1 MEVPRC
7 PDLAHAGGRVV
18 RAGWYGRPPHRRQRW
33 LCRPKGG
40 EAHRFTELLP
50 RREADR
56 SVCRS
61 CLTQLEP
68 WEGQPGPRSYSFT
81 AREIAHLL
89 VRVAEGSTYRSA
101 AQAVRRLA
109 GRPEAGRPA
118 PAGARRSLSEG
129 QLAANWVDCFADV
142 VTARSRAQEWPA
154 IVVLDAMAFQVVSGP
169 NAGRRFQVLAA
180 VGHAKRGAPQR
191 VVLFEPAP
199 QKNLVEWKAFLGQLP
214 GQPEVVVSD
223 MDAAIG
229 RAVNELFPDAEQRWS
244 EFHLK
249 RSLENSLPECILED
263 DDHPVGKAFEFA
275 FTAPNNYATF
285 EAAVQTAA
293 ASEPGYSGALEW
305 LDRNGPRILAQTTTR
320 TLAGPN
326 STGGCEAAL
335 GQVARRLAA
344 RTGRM
349 TNRARL
355 RRLLA
360 LIAAEINGEADA
372 QSWTEQIQTALS
384 ATGGK
389 PAAQRTSDDPLGV
402 ASLLGPP
409 KGTNTR
415 PPARRA
421 EVGLAPALAPRRGEA
436 DELPF

>member
-1 MEVPRC
+1 
-7 PDLAHAGGRVV
+7 V

-33 LCRPKGG
+33 LCRPRSG
-40 EAHRFTELLP
+40 EPHRFTELLP
-50 RREADR
+50 RRETDR
-56 SVCRS
+56 SLCRS
-61 CLTQLEP
+61 CFTQLEP
-68 WEGQPGPRSYSFT
+68 WEGQPGPRTYSFI
-81 AREIAHLL
+81 AMEIAQLL
-89 VRVAEGSTYRSA
+89 ARVAAGDTYRSA

-109 GRPEAGRPA
+109 GRPEAGQPA
-118 PAGARRSLSEG
+118 PAGRRRSLSEG

-142 VTARSRAQEWPA
+142 VTAGRRAQAWPA

-169 NAGRRFQVLAA
+169 NAGRRFHVLAA
-180 VGHAKRGAPQR
+180 VGHAKRGAAQR

-199 QKNLVEWKAFLGQLP
+199 QKNLAEWKAFLRLLP
-214 GQPEVVVSD
+214 GQPEIVVSD

-229 RAVNELFPDAEQRWS
+229 RAVAELFPNAEHRWS

-249 RSLENSLPECILED
+249 RSLENSLPERVLAE
-263 DDHPVGKAFEFA
+263 DDHPVSKAFEFA
-275 FTAPNNYATF
+275 CTAPTNYASF
-285 EAAVQTAA
+285 EAAVRAAA
-293 ASEPGYSGALEW
+293 ASEPGFKGPLKW
-305 LDRNGPRILAQTTTR
+305 LDRNGPSILAQAKSR

-335 GQVARRLAA
+335 GQVARRPAA

-349 TNRARL
+349 TNRTRL

-360 LIAAEINGEADA
+360 LMAAEINGQADVQA
-372 QSWTEQIQTALS
+372 WAEQIQDALA

-389 PAAQRTSDDPLGV
+389 PAAQRTSDDPFGV

-409 KGTNTR
+409 KGTKPR

-421 EVGLAPALAPRRGEA
+421 EVGLAPALAPRPGEA